1 MKKTKGEIG
10 DVQTVFSLATILII
24 VVISIIFF
32 SVLDR
37 QLSDL
42 RLGILRVAASNNEFI
57 VRRVTRQIES
67 EATTEDDV
75 LRIVR
80 NAESDGSRYWMLFS
94 EDSVLFEKNENVS
107 SVVNG
112 MSYSQIRDY
121 HFRAGGHNINGFME
135 QISKRESFSASL
147 VKNVNIGAELISA
160 EFVEINGVTYCV
172 AFSTTQSSIYS
183 QSRYGEINLL
193 IRIIFI
199 IFAAALLGITAWYVV
214 RRRRFVLDH
223 LALSSELVR
232 VNRILLDESSGS
244 SSTGAQ
250 ARIRD
255 DTTHLYSPAFF
266 DVIMDRLQKRGIT
279 QIGIIT
285 IQIDNYFQ
293 YQSTLGT
300 TKMHE
305 TIIRIADTLERTS
318 DPKDLCFKTRNNE
331 FVILK
336 LQTSEK
342 ELAIHSKKLF
352 TALRRLDAD
361 IVYSAGYIYRDNA
374 DAPDLAIRAAQASL
388 KRI

>member
-1 MKKTKGEIG
+1 MKKSHNEIG
-10 DVQTVFSLATILII
+10 DIQTVISFAGIVLAVFIC
-24 VVISIIFF
+24 VIFF
-32 SVLDR
+32 AVLDR
-37 QLSDL
+37 QLGEFK
-42 RLGILRVAASNNEFI
+42 LGVLRVSAANNEFI
-57 VRRVTRQIES
+57 VRRVVNQIEK
-67 EATTEDDV
+67 EAENEADV
-75 LRIVR
+75 IRIISH
-80 NAESDGSRYWMLFS
+80 AESDGSRYWMLFS
-94 EDSVLFEKNENVS
+94 ENRVLFEKNENVS
-107 SVVNG
+107 SIVSG
-112 MSYSQIRDY
+112 MSYDQIRDY
-121 HFRAGGHNINGFME
+121 HFRSGGHNIGAFIE
-135 QISKRESFSASL
+135 QLSKKESFSVSII
-147 VKNVNIGAELISA
+147 KNIEIGAELISA
-160 EFVEINGVTYCV
+160 EYVEVNGFTYCI
-172 AFSTTQSSIYS
+172 AFSTSQSSIYS
-183 QSRYGEINLL
+183 QSRFGEIDLL
-193 IRIIFI
+193 IRLIFI
-199 IFAAALLGITAWYVV
+199 AFAATILSLTAWYVV
-214 RRRRFVLDH
+214 RRRRFILDQH
-223 LALSSELVR
+223 ALSSELVR